1 MPTAT
6 QTAMRDAL
14 TAMEQALVDL
24 ARAYHQYEAGYQAA
38 AREVYLRT
46 PPPAHVDQRV
56 YELDH
61 AIGLTRVDTALASRL
76 RTVGLQEVLNH
87 PGTAGLGAEW
97 VATLSAEVDKA
108 VVI

>member
-38 AREVYLRT
+38 AREVYLRAPT
-46 PPPAHVDQRV
+46 PEHADQRV
-56 YELDH
+56 HGLDH
-61 AIGLTRVDTALASRL
+61 AIGLTRVDRAIASRL
-76 RTVGLQEVLNH
+76 RTVGLQPVLEQ
-87 PGTAGLGAEW
+87 PLGDAFGPEW
-97 VATLSAEVDKA
+97 VATLSAE
-108 VVI
+108 